1 MSVKNEKA
9 RFCQLKPDFE
19 KMSVNCQLKK
29 YFEQQ
34 FANEIGHTRM
44 HPLSSRFSKISGC
57 GYTRHASYPMEF
69 MVLNVSVK
77 RFFCQLKVC

>member
-29 YFEQQ
+29 YFEPHLL
-34 FANEIGHTRM
+34 NETGHTRM
-44 HPLSSRFSKISGC
+44 HPLSSRFSEMSGY
-57 GYTRHASYPMEF
+57 GYTRHASYPTEF

-77 RFFCQLKVC
+77 RFFCQLNVS